1 MKEAKQKFDSLM
13 ERIRDGEQINFG
25 QMERVY
31 AQAFLGKFLERLIT
45 EPSRRKMDQMYGNLL
60 EHDNLADAYYDEQGE
75 EVHLSDSQTNQYSLE
90 LISMMSGVLG
100 IRATTQQLS
109 PFIESALR
117 HRDWELLEKTLALSE
132 EGKMSKGVIEKIALE
147 QLVNDRTDSYDE
159 LRQRFGEIQFNPEEV
174 REAYKLLIGKHNFE
188 SVKRIKKETSIDV
201 PQDYVQD
208 LAEGVLAPANATFT
222 KWQKERRTF
231 DVLKSAVECTEKKP
245 AISDNIRKGIYVY
258 FNRAEIII
266 TRDMDDCDAL
276 FGLYTDSTLSPEIQ
290 AALLDRGS
298 IDLFERLYQRSLTKI
313 DEVRIGNVY
322 EVLDRVE
329 NEGVNN
335 LEVICR
341 AAIIT
346 GIAPNQTISSKVFSY
361 LLKEREY
368 SELQRLCERTGLS
381 PSFNQETVDEIL
393 GKYARTGGFSDF
405 GTIVRIARKA
415 KNKVNPE
422 YVHEVAR
429 KYIAMYGEY
438 GGDLGEVIGQ
448 VDKLYQDLRLK
459 PSNEVT
465 SAKIEG
471 LMNDFRRKFESAE
484 KQYSKEGF

>member
-174 REAYKLLIGKHNFE
+174 REAYKLLI
-188 SVKRIKKETSIDV
+188 
-201 PQDYVQD
+201 
-208 LAEGVLAPANATFT
+208 
-222 KWQKERRTF
+222 
-231 DVLKSAVECTEKKP
+231 
-245 AISDNIRKGIYVY
+245 
-258 FNRAEIII
+258 
-266 TRDMDDCDAL
+266 
-276 FGLYTDSTLSPEIQ
+276 
-290 AALLDRGS
+290 
-298 IDLFERLYQRSLTKI
+298 
-313 DEVRIGNVY
+313 
-322 EVLDRVE
+322 
-329 NEGVNN
+329 
-335 LEVICR
+335 
-341 AAIIT
+341 
-346 GIAPNQTISSKVFSY
+346 
-361 LLKEREY
+361 
-368 SELQRLCERTGLS
+368 
-381 PSFNQETVDEIL
+381 
-393 GKYARTGGFSDF
+393 
-405 GTIVRIARKA
+405 
-415 KNKVNPE
+415 
-422 YVHEVAR
+422 
-429 KYIAMYGEY
+429 
-438 GGDLGEVIGQ
+438 
-448 VDKLYQDLRLK
+448 
-459 PSNEVT
+459 
-465 SAKIEG
+465 
-471 LMNDFRRKFESAE
+471 
-484 KQYSKEGF
+484 